1 MIKNLQISG
10 VKTQLSKDL
19 EYYVDKKIGPLDR
32 YVPKKSRESLKTEVK
47 LKESKAK
54 NKESFMCEVIMH
66 LPHGSVTVHEK
77 ATTFLAAIDL
87 AEDRLKVQLKK
98 YKEKHSDRRFHK
110 RVASRL
116 RRK

>member
-19 EYYVDKKIGPLDR
+19 EDYVNKKIGLLDR

-54 NKESFMCEVIMH
+54 NKEGFMCEVIMH

-77 ATTFLAAIDL
+77 ATTFFAAIDL

-98 YKEKHSDRRFHK
+98 YKEKHSDRRLHK
-110 RVASRL
+110 RIARRL